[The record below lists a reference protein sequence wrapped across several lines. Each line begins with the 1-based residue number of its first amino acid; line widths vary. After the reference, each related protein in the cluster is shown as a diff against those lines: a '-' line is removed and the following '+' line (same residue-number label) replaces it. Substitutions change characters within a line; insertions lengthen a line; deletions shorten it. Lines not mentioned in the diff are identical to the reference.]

1 MRRKLAKIEN
11 LLRRIFIY
19 CSIAF
24 LLATTI
30 ILASAQPL
38 KSQSKFQPTSAIQ
51 PKVDLEQF
59 SDAIANLELKWEN
72 DYESYFKRDFV
83 HQSRSAKQIAR
94 RLREVREQAG
104 INPAV
109 VWAIP
114 KEDFLQLM
122 LVTPERQFVMR
133 KIRGAN
139 RDRLTKRIKE
149 LSVSISDRQSLKYL
163 APARIIY
170 SWLFDPLE
178 PYLEAENIDTLLLCP
193 GPNLRSL
200 PFAALHDGEQFVVE
214 KYNIARIPAFS
225 LTDTSYETNSDRQVL
240 AMGTTEFDRLPSLP
254 GIEIE
259 LNAII
264 PKLWSGLKIIGKN
277 FTVENFI
284 KAHQEGNF
292 DIAHLA
298 THARFIS
305 GSPAESYIQFS
316 DRKLSL
322 DQIAKLD
329 LDSPQID
336 LLVLSACETA
346 IGSEDA
352 EYGFAGLAM
361 QAGVK
366 SALAT
371 LWQIDDAGTV
381 ILMSDFYQQLKSTPI
396 KSAAL
401 RQAQVDLLQ
410 QNVFVEDNQVRG
422 LEIPIDPLL
431 SYSPANTNP
440 ATPNFSHPF
449 YWAGFTII
457 GNPW

>member
-1 MRRKLAKIEN
+1 MRRKLAKFVDLFKRN
-11 LLRRIFIY
+11 FLY

-30 ILASAQPL
+30 ILSHVQPL
-38 KSQSKFQPTSAIQ
+38 KSQSNFQPTSAIQ
-51 PKVDLEQF
+51 PEVDSEQF

-72 DYESYFKRDFV
+72 DYESYFNRNFT

-94 RLREVREQAG
+94 RLKEVRDRAG

-109 VWAIP
+109 IWIIP

-122 LVTPERQFVMR
+122 LVTPERQFAIR

-139 RDRLTKRIKE
+139 RVRLTKRIEE
-149 LSVSISDRQSLKYL
+149 LSTAISDRQSLKYL
-163 APARIIY
+163 PPARIIY
-170 SWLFDPLE
+170 SWLFKPIE
-178 PYLEAENIDTLLLCP
+178 PFLEAENIDTLLLCP

-200 PFAALHDGEQFVVE
+200 PFAALHDGERFVIE
-214 KYNIARIPAFS
+214 KYNLARIPAFN
-225 LTDTSYETNSDRQVL
+225 LTDTSYETNSDKQVL
-240 AMGTTEFDRLPSLP
+240 AMGTTEFEQLPSLP
-254 GIEIE
+254 GVEIE

-264 PKLWSGLKIIGKN
+264 PKLWSGRKIVGQD
-277 FTVENFI
+277 FTVENFV
-284 KAHQEGNF
+284 KAHQQGNF
-292 DIAHLA
+292 DIAHIA
-298 THARFIS
+298 SHARFVP

-316 DRKLSL
+316 DRQLNL
-322 DQIAKLD
+322 EQIADLD

-346 IGSEDA
+346 IGNEDA

-361 QAGVK
+361 QAGVN
-366 SALAT
+366 SALAS
-371 LWQIDDAGTV
+371 LWSIDDAGTV
-381 ILMSDFYQQLKSTPI
+381 VLMSDFYQQLKSTPI

-401 RQAQVDLLQ
+401 RQAQIDLLQ
-410 QNVFVEDNQVRG
+410 QNVFVEENRVRG
-422 LEIPIDPLL
+422 LQIPIDQLPA
-431 SYSPANTNP
+431 YSSVTTNSV
-440 ATPNFSHPF
+440 TPNFSHPF